1 MKNIFKFLFVSIL
14 GFVLVA
20 CGGPKNDYKLEGK
33 YSMKK
38 VEYVDGNEIF
48 KSNSNVEIT
57 RKGNVY
63 TLKGSQFETSRNYRR
78 DFITKEIIFDDW
90 KENTNNNFTFSGKIV
105 KEASENSKDPILN
118 SNKLYVWDLDDGN
131 GNIVSIMLYKDSKVK
146 NAIESE
152 VTHFNDLKGAI
163 YNGEA
168 INDVINL
175 NSNNDSIIE
184 YNLTAI
190 RDN

>member
-1 MKNIFKFLFVSIL
+1 MKKFYKIL
-14 GFVLVA
+14 CVVMLGILCVA
-20 CGGPKNDYKLEGK
+20 CGKPKNDYKLEGK

-38 VEYVDGNEIF
+38 VEYLEGNEIF

-63 TLKGSQFETSRNYRR
+63 TLKGSQFEKSRDYRR

-90 KENTNNNFTFSGKIV
+90 EEKTNNNFTFSGKVI
-105 KEASENSKDPILN
+105 KEVSEDSTDPVLK
-118 SNKLYVWDLDDGN
+118 SNKLYVWKLDDEN
-131 GNIVSIMLYKDSKVK
+131 GNTVSIMLYKNSKVK
-146 NAIESE
+146 EAIESE
-152 VTHFNDLKGAI
+152 VTHYNDLSGAI
-163 YNGEA
+163 YNGKPV
-168 INDVINL
+168 NDVINL

-190 RDN
+190 REN

>member
-1 MKNIFKFLFVSIL
+1 MKKFYKIL
-14 GFVLVA
+14 CVVMLGILCVA
-20 CGGPKNDYKLEGK
+20 CGKPKNDYKLEGK

-38 VEYVDGNEIF
+38 VEYLEGNEIF

-63 TLKGSQFETSRNYRR
+63 TLKGSQFEKSRDYRR

-90 KENTNNNFTFSGKIV
+90 EEKTNNNFTFSGKVI
-105 KEASENSKDPILN
+105 KEVSEDYKAPILN

-146 NAIESE
+146 EAIKNVEA
-152 VTHFNDLKGAI
+152 TLNKLKGAI
-163 YNGEA
+163 YSGEA

-190 RDN
+190 REN

>member
-1 MKNIFKFLFVSIL
+1 MKKFYKIL
-14 GFVLVA
+14 CVVMLGVLCVA
-20 CGGPKNDYKLEGK
+20 CGKPKNDYKLEGK

-38 VEYVDGNEIF
+38 VEYLEGNEIF

-57 RKGNVY
+57 KKGDVY
-63 TLKGSQFETSRNYRR
+63 TLKGSQFEKSRDYRR

-90 KENTNNNFTFSGKIV
+90 EEKTNNNFTFSGKVI
-105 KEASENSKDPILN
+105 KEVSEDYKAPILN

-146 NAIESE
+146 EAIKNVEA
-152 VTHFNDLKGAI
+152 TLNKLKGAI
-163 YNGEA
+163 YSGEA

-190 RDN
+190 REN